1 MWYSGSI
8 NNWLYNRW
16 RKEGRPGKNQPAKVV
31 QEANEQIR
39 EENKVNLLQ
48 SEIVILKQKLKESV
62 SKLEETEKKLTLC
75 ENERVRLDDLLAN
88 KKNDKSKLIV
98 LRN

>member
-1 MWYSGSI
+1 M
-8 NNWLYNRW
+8 
-16 RKEGRPGKNQPAKVV
+16 
-31 QEANEQIR
+31 
-39 EENKVNLLQ
+39 Q
-48 SEIVILKQKLKESV
+48 SEIVILKQKLKESE